1 LETRKR
7 TDEPEPRGPD
17 PLWTVARTEI
27 RQFPWRFRQAVG
39 RNPLD
44 PGEKPATREPNPTDP
59 GEPMRPEPPGG
70 PILPVRRP
78 DAYFRRAKATFR
90 LINEARSPDPKTR
103 PGDPSDPRGR
113 PGSSC
118 AFPATFLAESVAFSG
133 GFATK
138 NPWGNF

>member
-103 PGDPSDPRGR
+103 PGDPSDPRGKTR
-113 PGSSC
+113 LVLCISGD
-118 AFPATFLAESVAFSG
+118 FSG
-133 GFATK
+133 GISGFLRRICYEK
-138 NPWGNF
+138 SLG

>member
-27 RQFPWRFRQAVG
+27 WQFPWRFRQAVG

-44 PGEKPATREPNPTDP
+44 LGEKPATREPNPTDP

-90 LINEARSPDPKTR
+90 LINEARSHDPKTR
-103 PGDPSDPRGR
+103 PVTRQTREEDPVLPLCF
-113 PGSSC
+113 PA
-118 AFPATFLAESVAFSG
+118 AFPAESVAFSG
-133 GFATK
+133 GFSD
-138 NPWGNF
+138 